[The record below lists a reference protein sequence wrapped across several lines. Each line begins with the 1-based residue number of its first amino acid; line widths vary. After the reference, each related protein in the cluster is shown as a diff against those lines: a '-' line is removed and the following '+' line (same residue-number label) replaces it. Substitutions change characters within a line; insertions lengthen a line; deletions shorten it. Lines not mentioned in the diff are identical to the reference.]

1 LQINCGVSLG
11 RFSKRCENQVRQRL
25 LVIFGRLKRNTMADL
40 VKGKW
45 AHVAQYGIAAAM
57 GGVALGLVVY
67 MLELNQYVN
76 YASYLF
82 YIVFLILALRSWSQK
97 RGDLG
102 MTYGNAFGYAMLVA
116 VVFSIILAIW
126 TVLFAK
132 VIAPGYIAAQQEIQ
146 YEKLRQDGM
155 PEAQIQ
161 MAQDM
166 GKRFTTGP
174 ILFVAALAGNL
185 FMLTIINLIV
195 AAFFTKQA
203 ASPVD
208 PKHIP
213 VNNPY
218 SPFQS
223 NGPPSD
229 HA

>member
-1 LQINCGVSLG
+1 MT
-11 RFSKRCENQVRQRL
+11 NQV
-25 LVIFGRLKRNTMADL
+25 N
-40 VKGKW
+40 GKW

-57 GGVALGLVVY
+57 GGVAVGLVVY
-67 MLELNQYVN
+67 MLELNQFINYV
-76 YASYLF
+76 SYVF
-82 YIVFLILALRSWSQK
+82 YILFLILGLRGWAQK

-116 VVFSIILAIW
+116 VVVAVILSIW
-126 TVLFAK
+126 TVVFAK
-132 VIAPGYIAAQQEIQ
+132 VIAPGYIAAQQEMQ

-155 PEAQIQ
+155 PEAQLQ

-166 GKRFTTGP
+166 GKRFTTAP
-174 ILFVAALAGNL
+174 ILLLMALVGNL
-185 FMLTIINLIV
+185 FVFTLINLIT
-195 AAFFTKQA
+195 AAFFTKKA

-213 VNNPY
+213 SNNPY

-223 NGPPSD
+223 NGPPSG